1 MSSGVYSIVYKD
13 TQEIFIAQSGK
24 ISWKKPHHA
33 ISAWRYGR
41 GKNESNEIYEKTL
54 DKRGNRYL
62 NRRVDFSDQDIFEV
76 VELNSGVSNKSL
88 HDILTD
94 IINSDDPTSTAR
106 GYLQKIKT

>member
-1 MSSGVYSIVYKD
+1 MANNVYSIVFKD

-33 ISAWRYGR
+33 ISAWRYGQ

-54 DKRGNRYL
+54 DEKESRYF

-76 VELNSGVSNKSL
+76 VELNSGMSNKSL

-94 IINSDDPTSTAR
+94 IIKSDDPISTAR